1 MRTNALIGAA
11 IAAFFIFRSANAQA
25 TQAVNDTDEELPNLA
40 NEGNA
45 YPYTNPDVLYEGKNL
60 MTKHF
65 SLDEFTV
72 SKTAEQRGID
82 NSLPQELIPQA
93 EATLSMLEDIRSYL
107 SDLAGKDIPIY
118 IQSGYRS
125 PEVNAAVGGAR
136 NSDHL
141 KAKAIDFRAPD
152 FGTPF
157 EIAKAL
163 EQQVNFLGIG
173 QLINEYPDGNG
184 WVHVSTKS
192 PENDLNKVITVSKAG
207 ISVGIN
213 AA

>member
-25 TQAVNDTDEELPNLA
+25 AAVDDTDEELPSLA
-40 NEGNA
+40 DEGNA
-45 YPYTNPDVLYEGKNL
+45 YPYTYPDVLYEGQNL

-65 SLDEFTV
+65 SLDKFTV
-72 SKTAEQRGID
+72 SKTAEQRGIN
-82 NSLPQELIPQA
+82 NSLPPELIPQA
-93 EATLSMLEDIRSYL
+93 EATLLMLEDIRSYL
-107 SDLAGKDIPIY
+107 SQLAGKDIPIF

-125 PEVNAAVGGAR
+125 PEVNAAVGGAK
-136 NSDHL
+136 NSDHV
-141 KAKAIDFRAPD
+141 KAKAIDFRAPA
-152 FGTPF
+152 FGTPI
-157 EIAKAL
+157 EIAQAL
-163 EQQVNFLGIG
+163 ESKINELGIG

-184 WVHVSTKS
+184 WVHVSTKA
-192 PENDLNKVITVSKAG
+192 PENDINKIITISKAG

>member
-1 MRTNALIGAA
+1 MRTEALIGAA

-25 TQAVNDTDEELPNLA
+25 AAVDDTDEQLPDLVF
-40 NEGNA
+40 EGNA
-45 YPYTNPDVLYEGKNL
+45 FPYTSPDVLYEGQNL

-93 EATLSMLEDIRSYL
+93 EATLLMLEDIRAYL
-107 SDLAGKDIPIY
+107 SELAGKDIPIF
-118 IQSGYRS
+118 ISSGYRS
-125 PEVNAAVGGAR
+125 PAVNAAVGGSK

-163 EQQVNFLGIG
+163 ESQVNLLGIG

-192 PENDLNKVITVSKAG
+192 PQNDMNKIITVSKAG

>member
-1 MRTNALIGAA
+1 MRTSALIGAA

-25 TQAVNDTDEELPNLA
+25 AQAVDDTDEQLPGLA
-40 NEGNA
+40 DEGNA
-45 YPYTNPDVLYEGKNL
+45 FPYTYPDVLYQGQNR
-60 MTKHF
+60 MTKNF

-82 NSLPQELIPQA
+82 NSLPPELIPQA
-93 EATLSMLEDIRSYL
+93 EATLDMLENIRSYL
-107 SDLAGKDIPIY
+107 SELAGKDIPIF

-125 PEVNAAVGGAR
+125 PELNAAVGGAK
-136 NSDHL
+136 NSDHV
-141 KAKAIDFRAPD
+141 KAKAIDFRAPA
-152 FGTPF
+152 FGSPI

-163 EQQVNFLGIG
+163 EPQINFLGVA

-184 WVHVSTKS
+184 WVHVSTKA
-192 PENDLNKVITVSKAG
+192 PENDINKVITISKAG

>member
-1 MRTNALIGAA
+1 MRTSALIGAA
-11 IAAFFIFRSANAQA
+11 VAAFFIFRLANAQA
-25 TQAVNDTDEELPNLA
+25 AQAVDDTDEQLPGLA
-40 NEGNA
+40 DEGNA
-45 YPYTNPDVLYEGKNL
+45 FPYTYPDVLYQGQNR
-60 MTKHF
+60 MTKNF

-82 NSLPQELIPQA
+82 NSLPPELIPQA
-93 EATLSMLEDIRSYL
+93 EATLEMLENIRSYL
-107 SDLAGKDIPIY
+107 SELAGKDIPIF

-125 PEVNAAVGGAR
+125 PELNAAVGGAK
-136 NSDHL
+136 NSDHV
-141 KAKAIDFRAPD
+141 KAKAIDFRAPA
-152 FGTPF
+152 FGTAF

-163 EQQVNFLGIG
+163 EPQINFLGVA

-184 WVHVSTKS
+184 WVHVSTKA
-192 PENDLNKVITVSKAG
+192 PENDINKVITISKAG

>member
-1 MRTNALIGAA
+1 MRTEALIGAA
-11 IAAFFIFRSANAQA
+11 LAAFFIFRSSNAQA
-25 TQAVNDTDEELPNLA
+25 AAVDDTDEKLPDLVF
-40 NEGNA
+40 EGNA
-45 YPYTNPDVLYEGKNL
+45 FPYTNPDVLYEGQNL

-72 SKTAEQRGID
+72 SRTAEQRGID

-93 EATLSMLEDIRSYL
+93 EATLLMLEDIRAYL
-107 SDLAGKDIPIY
+107 SELAGKDIPIF
-118 IQSGYRS
+118 ISSGYRS
-125 PEVNAAVGGAR
+125 PAVNAAVGGSK

-141 KAKAIDFRAPD
+141 KAKAVDFTAPD

-163 EQQVNFLGIG
+163 ESQVNYLGIG

-192 PENDLNKVITVSKAG
+192 PANDLNKVITVSKAG

>member
-11 IAAFFIFRSANAQA
+11 LAAFFIFRSANAQA
-25 TQAVNDTDEELPNLA
+25 GQALDDTEEELPSLA
-40 NEGNA
+40 DEGNA
-45 YPYTNPDVLYEGKNL
+45 YPYTYPDVLYEGKNL

-93 EATLSMLEDIRSYL
+93 EATLSMLEDIRTYL
-107 SDLAGKDIPIY
+107 SELAGKDIPIF

-125 PEVNAAVGGAR
+125 PEVNAAVGGAK

-141 KAKAIDFRAPD
+141 KAKAIDFRAPA
-152 FGTPF
+152 FGTPI

-163 EQQVNFLGIG
+163 EPQINFLGIG

-192 PENDLNKVITVSKAG
+192 PDNDANKVITISKAG
-207 ISVGIN
+207 TSVGIN
-213 AA
+213 TA

>member
-1 MRTNALIGAA
+1 MRTSALIGAA

-25 TQAVNDTDEELPNLA
+25 AQAVDDTDEQLPGLA
-40 NEGNA
+40 DEGNA
-45 YPYTNPDVLYEGKNL
+45 YPYTYPEVLYQGQNL
-60 MTKHF
+60 MTKNF

-72 SKTAEQRGID
+72 SKTAEKLGID
-82 NSLPQELIPQA
+82 NSVPPELLPQA
-93 EATLSMLEDIRSYL
+93 EATLLMLEDIRSYL
-107 SDLAGKDIPIY
+107 SELAGKDIPIF

-125 PEVNAAVGGAR
+125 PELNAAVGGAK

-141 KAKAIDFRAPD
+141 KARAIDFRAPA
-152 FGTPF
+152 FGTAF

-163 EQQVNFLGIG
+163 EPQINYLGIG

-184 WVHVSTKS
+184 WVHVSTKA
-192 PENDLNKVITVSKAG
+192 PENDVNKVITISKAG